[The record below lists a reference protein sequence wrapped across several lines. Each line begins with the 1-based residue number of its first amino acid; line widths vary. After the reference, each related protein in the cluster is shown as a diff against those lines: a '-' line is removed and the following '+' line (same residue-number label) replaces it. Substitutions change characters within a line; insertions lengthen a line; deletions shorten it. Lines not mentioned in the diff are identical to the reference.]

1 MEIAFIALLA
11 FIIDCIIGDP
21 YTKFHPVAL
30 MGKLIDF
37 LDKLLRKDDSAEPTK
52 LVCGFILVLI
62 MLGISYAIPYYLI
75 LIQCP
80 NLVKYSHSSTHFKL
94 YDFTKIIS

>member
-11 FIIDCIIGDP
+11 FIVDCIIGDP

-62 MLGISYAIPYYLI
+62 TLGISYAIPYYLI
-75 LIQCP
+75 MAM
-80 NLVKYSHSSTHFKL
+80 NLFNVPIWLNNFKL